1 MAFGA
6 QIKSGTLKH
15 NYGNLVTQVNKLL
28 YLVSFLLLLL
38 SIDADKALDQM
49 IIVVSTVQLNVEDQK
64 IMA

>member
-1 MAFGA
+1 MELR
-6 QIKSGTLKH
+6 IKSGTLKH
-15 NYGNLVTQVNKLL
+15 NYGNLVTQANKHL
-28 YLVSFLLLLL
+28 YLVYFLLLL